1 MQKQQVRFLGDTM
14 GLAPFPLRFKQ
25 AMIALRGEE
34 DVPPSRWGLSSLSQ
48 LHLKVSHKLWRG
60 KPYLKNTVL
69 ISNLFNHTQTPV
81 EEGWSVRK
89 TQTRDFRG
97 RNLTYNSHNGTDFA
111 IPVGSTVCTAAPGKV
126 VAVLSQYNR
135 GGLKV
140 FIDHGEGL
148 MTCYAHLAKNF
159 VQVGDVVK
167 RGDAIAVSGYS
178 GLDAAV
184 TFPFGV
190 PHVHFNV
197 WLNGEP
203 VDPFAH
209 EEYTSLWI
217 AGALPASAT
226 DSESSFIPSV
236 YNQEN
241 VLRAIGFCKTA
252 GVRTQLMQHLLPEL
266 RAAHTIIE
274 MNYYPTRFTQRVNL
288 YNKTYPRIPR
298 LDLPFSGSQ
307 FQEVVFL
314 DDVLPSLI
322 KKNRIYERSKK

>member
-1 MQKQQVRFLGDTM
+1 MQKQRLRFLGDTM
-14 GLAPFPLRFKQ
+14 GLAPFPLRLKQ
-25 AMIALRGEE
+25 AMIAIRGEE

-60 KPYLKNTVL
+60 KPYINNTVL
-69 ISNLFNHTQTPV
+69 ISNLFNHTQTPI
-81 EEGWSVRK
+81 EEGWSVQK

-97 RNLTYNSHNGTDFA
+97 RHLTYNSNNGTDFA
-111 IPVGSTVCTAAPGKV
+111 IPVGSVVCTAAPGVV
-126 VAVLSQYNR
+126 VAVLSQFNR

-148 MTCYAHLAKNF
+148 MTCYAHLAKSI
-159 VQVGDVVK
+159 VQVGDVLE
-167 RGDAIAVSGYS
+167 RGQAIAISGYS

-209 EEYTSLWI
+209 EEHTGLWI
-217 AGALPASAT
+217 AGELPAPAT
-226 DSESSFIPSV
+226 AGKDSFTPSV
-236 YNQEN
+236 YHAANVEQAIEN
-241 VLRAIGFCKTA
+241 CKTPF
-252 GVRTQLMQHLLPEL
+252 VRERLMQHDLLEL

-274 MNYYPTRFTQRVNL
+274 MNYYPTRFTKRINV
-288 YNKTYPRIPR
+288 YDKTYPRTPR
-298 LDLPFSGSQ
+298 LDLPFSSSE
-307 FQEVVFL
+307 FQQVVFL

-322 KKNRIYERSKK
+322 KKN